1 LSIYKAFCGFK
12 NYIVAPPL
20 GALKGNPC
28 HGEKFKGAKKF
39 LKFFYKTL
47 KLPFNL
53 VYRTKIGFFSS

>member
-1 LSIYKAFCGFK
+1 
-12 NYIVAPPL
+12 VTPPL